1 MVGTLLNIGSVLV
14 GGTLG
19 TLLGSRLPERMR
31 ETVMHGLGLVTLL
44 LGISLALKTSEILIV
59 MGSIL
64 IGALLGEWWKIDVG
78 LEHLSEWLRRQLVKR
93 VPAGSLG
100 HFTEAFITA
109 SLVFCIGPMTLLG
122 AIQDGLTGNYSLLA
136 VKSLLDGFSSLVFA
150 SSLGVG
156 VLFSV
161 FVILIYQGGVT
172 LLAGVT
178 QHILTN
184 TMINEMTATGG
195 IMIIAIGLLLLEIKQ
210 IRVANLLPS
219 LIIAPLI
226 VAILNALGI
235 AIG

>member
-1 MVGTLLNIGSVLV
+1 MIGTLINVGSVLV

-31 ETVMHGLGLVTLL
+31 ETVMNGLGLVTVL
-44 LGISLALKTSEILIV
+44 LGISLALKTNEILIV

-64 IGALLGEWWKIDVG
+64 IGSLLGEWWKIDRG
-78 LEHLSEWLRRQLVKR
+78 LERLSEWLRRQVEKR
-93 VPAGSLG
+93 APAGSLG

-122 AIQDGLTGNYSLLA
+122 SIQDGLTGNYSLLA
-136 VKSLLDGFSSLVFA
+136 VKSLLDGFAALVFA

-161 FVILIYQGGVT
+161 FIILIYQGSVT
-172 LLAGVT
+172 LLAGFA
-178 QHILTN
+178 QQILSSA
-184 TMINEMTATGG
+184 MINEMTATGG
-195 IMIIAIGLLLLEIKQ
+195 IMIVAIGLMLLDIKK

-219 LIIAPLI
+219 LAIAPLI
-226 VAILNALGI
+226 VAILTALGVQ
-235 AIG
+235 IG